1 MSDDEL
7 KHTAISWIEA
17 AHSQLAN
24 AARVGFARD
33 GRGCL
38 VVEANRLPGT
48 TMAQWFAAEEI
59 DSEGLVIKQLRRL
72 VDSYDPAGQF
82 VVSVL
87 LEGHAYGLQA
97 KVRLDVPVLVQTS
110 SNAIN

>member
-1 MSDDEL
+1 MNDDKL
-7 KHTAISWIEA
+7 RHKTISWIEA

-48 TMAQWFAAEEI
+48 AMAQWFAAEDIVAE
-59 DSEGLVIKQLRRL
+59 DPVTKQVRCL
-72 VDSYDPAGQF
+72 VDSYNPARQF
-82 VVSVL
+82 VISVL
-87 LEGHAYGLQA
+87 LEGHAHGIQA
-97 KVRLDVPVLVQTS
+97 KVRLDAPLIVRS
-110 SNAIN
+110 NSNAIH